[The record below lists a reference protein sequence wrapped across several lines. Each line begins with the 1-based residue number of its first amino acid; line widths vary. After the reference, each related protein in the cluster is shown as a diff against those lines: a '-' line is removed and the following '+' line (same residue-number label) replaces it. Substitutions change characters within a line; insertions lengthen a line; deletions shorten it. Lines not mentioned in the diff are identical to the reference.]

1 MSDTNSPGT
10 TPGEYT
16 RGTGFTFPNQPTIA
30 QSTASSS
37 TSASTTS
44 GATVG
49 STFPASPAMGQLAF
63 NTTLG
68 HLYCWTGN
76 TWSQA

>member
-30 QSTASSS
+30 QSTASS
-37 TSASTTS
+37 TTS
-44 GATVG
+44 GSTTAAATVA
-49 STFPASPAMGQLAF
+49 STFPSGPAIGQLAY
-63 NTTLG
+63 NSSLG
-68 HLYCWTGN
+68 HLYCWSGTA
-76 TWSQA
+76 WLQA